1 MDSNTTRPVAVFR
14 SSGISASVFK
24 NRAKTEDRTT
34 SFYKVSLQRTYNDGE
49 KWKTTGSLSRNDL
62 PIAALLLQK
71 AWDFVVEAENTRQ
84 DDE

>member
-1 MDSNTTRPVAVFR
+1 MDSKTTRPVAVFR
-14 SSGISASVFK
+14 SSGVSASVFK

-34 SFYKVSLQRTYNDGE
+34 SFYKVSLQRSYNDGE

-71 AWDFVVEAENTRQ
+71 AWGYIVDAEDQ
-84 DDE
+84 GQHDE